1 MRWNAA
7 TKSRRQSMLIG
18 QTVDGGR
25 GAGPRVDCLEIDDY
39 GGVKSPDGDVA
50 AVLTQTMECRQG
62 IYVGLGGCRRH
73 YRRHCRRLD
82 HSELVGI

>member
-7 TKSRRQSMLIG
+7 TKGRRQSMLIG

-50 AVLTQTMECRQG
+50 AVVKSSDGMSGRDIG
-62 IYVGLGGCRRH
+62 RVGSSSSL
-73 YRRHCRRLD
+73 
-82 HSELVGI
+82 SSS